1 MLESIFQSPIL
12 SAPLAQAQGLVAP
25 SIPFWQTGWFVFL
38 LLIAAVAL
46 GIFLAKTITN
56 GLKVPEYNGRM
67 AIVLVALFVASL
79 MLWAKWPPKLGV
91 DLRGGINMIGSLNLD
106 AFLDENNSGTPPKA
120 KDIIPA
126 LIQRV
131 NPSGTKEIMIRP
143 LGDDKI
149 EVTIPS
155 VDPQEAD
162 DIWNRLVKAGKL
174 EFRILANPV
183 DFPSQ
188 VSMARAMAAD
198 GGRGRKVVERDENG
212 SVVLDKNGNANTV
225 AVWVALARA
234 IPEGPS
240 NPGDIH
246 PIKFVPSRSNIIRD
260 KSSGTIIESNQLQA
274 IISSLSR
281 DPDLQGRDF
290 AFRMNEIG
298 VRVPQI
304 LVIQPE
310 EEQNVEGKH
319 LSQVQSTT
327 DKRGRAAVSFSTTAD
342 GSSRMGMLTRLNIE
356 QPMGIVL
363 DGQLHSAPNINSA
376 IFSNGVIEGNF
387 TQEEVNE
394 LIINLE
400 SGKLDVALNKSPI
413 SRDFIESTLGQ
424 ELKNKGIWAIAC
436 SLGLVL
442 VFMLVY
448 YRFAGIVATIA
459 LLLNLVLILALVMAI
474 NQPLTLTGLAGLVL
488 TVGMSVDANVL
499 IFERIREELD
509 RGAALRMAIRNG
521 FDKAT
526 TTIVDA
532 NVTTLITAIVLY
544 VIGTE
549 QIKGFSVTLILGIL
563 MSMFTAIFVA
573 RLIFDICERKRWLTK
588 LNMTRIL
595 ERKKWNFLDKVGFT
609 GLVSAGLIIAGLI
622 GMYSLGAKILNHDLR
637 GGSTVRMVFNDEQ
650 SKKDIVAKLDAGA
663 GTEDFIHQGEEIEF
677 TVSALGDDKK
687 TFKVDS
693 NLPAWEG
700 RGSDVPEFKQ
710 LPQLLQE
717 QFEGQLKLHH
727 VEIQGVE
734 LSDASGLPRSL
745 RRNKF
750 SIPLNFANM
759 TVGSVGMVTYQEAPV
774 VEAVESAAQAVAG
787 AVEAAVQEA
796 PAVVPAVQVP
806 ATPAVQTP
814 AVQTPVVEA
823 PAVET
828 PVVQTPAV
836 QTPAVQAPAAQTP
849 AAVQTPAVQTPAVQ
863 APMVETPK
871 VQTPVV
877 EVPATPAVQ
886 TPAVQTPAVQTPVVE
901 TPVVE
906 APVVEAPAVEVPSTP
921 AVQTPPVQTPVVEAP
936 VVETPAVEVPSTP
949 AVEMPTTPAATTPA
963 VETPIQTPADT
974 TTTDDLSTGGLTT
987 TPGVESTTPET
998 SSTGSGS
1005 TIGSPQ
1011 DLLPGGD
1018 FQGSGGVAGANGA
1031 ITNLRSD
1038 EKRVTRSMKVTPA
1051 ISGKSLRNL
1060 IKEASET
1067 ASLGLEEDQ
1076 IIVDSKDTLE
1086 DESPLSTISEDW
1098 DVTMEVSN
1106 ESEADRILTVWGKK
1120 FNQQPYFPTT
1130 SKVGGQIAGQT
1141 QLQALAAIIA
1151 SLLGIIAYVW
1161 IRFQNVAFGLAA
1173 VIALVHDVLIVLGA
1187 IALSH
1192 WLAGVLGILGVTKFK
1207 ISLEIVAALL
1217 TVIGYSLNDT
1227 IVVFDRIREVRGK
1240 RTEIT
1245 AEMINSSISQTLSRT
1260 ILTSITT
1267 FIVVFILYWFGGEA
1281 IHGFAFALVI
1291 GVIVG
1296 TYSSIFVASPSLLWL
1311 MNTVGLNP
1319 GVVDPAVE

>member
-1 MLESIFQSPIL
+1 MLESIFQSSLFLTPL
-12 SAPLAQAQGLVAP
+12 AQLAPLAQADAMAKV
-25 SIPFWQTGWFVFL
+25 PFWQKGWFVFL
-38 LLIAAVAL
+38 LLIAAVVL
-46 GIFLAKTITN
+46 GIFLAKTITRS
-56 GLKVPEYNGRM
+56 LKVPEYGGRS
-67 AIVLVALFVASL
+67 AIVLVAIFVASL
-79 MLWAKWPPKLGV
+79 MVWAKWPPKLGV

-106 AFLDENNSGTPPKA
+106 AFLDENNSGSPPKA

-174 EFRILANPV
+174 EFRILANSTG
-183 DFPSQ
+183 FPSQ
-188 VSMARAMAAD
+188 VDMARLMAND
-198 GGRGRKVVERDENG
+198 GGRGRLVVERDPEG
-212 SVVLDKNGNANTV
+212 GIVLDAAGKPNTV
-225 AVWVALARA
+225 AVWVALARS

-246 PIKFVPSRSNIIRD
+246 PIKFVPRPNNIIRD
-260 KSSGTIIESNQLQA
+260 KSTGTIIESGQLRAILDSLPNDQDLEGQA
-274 IISSLSR
+274 
-281 DPDLQGRDF
+281 F
-290 AFRMNEIG
+290 AYRMDEFGI
-298 VRVPQI
+298 RVPQI

-310 EEQNVEGKH
+310 EDQNVEGKH
-319 LSQVQSTT
+319 LSQVQAST
-327 DKRGRAAVSFSTTAD
+327 DERGRAAVNFKTSAE
-342 GSSRMGMLTRLNIE
+342 GSSRMGMLTRLNIDR
-356 QPMGIVL
+356 PMGIVL

-376 IFSNGVIEGNF
+376 IFSRGEISGDF
-387 TQEEVNE
+387 SQEEIQE

-424 ELKNKGIWAIAC
+424 ELKNKGIWAIGC
-436 SLGLVL
+436 SLVL
-442 VFMLVY
+442 VLIFMLFY
-448 YRFAGIVATIA
+448 YRFAGIVATVA
-459 LLLNLVLILALVMAI
+459 LLLNLLLILALVMAI

-595 ERKKWNFLDKVGFT
+595 ERQKWNFLNKVGFT
-609 GLVSAGLIIAGLI
+609 GIVSACLIIAGLI

-637 GGSTVRMVFNDEQ
+637 GGSTVRMVFNEEQ
-650 SKKDIVAKLDAGA
+650 SKDDIVAKLDAGA
-663 GTEDFIHQGEEIEF
+663 GSDDFMHQGEELEF

-700 RGSDVPEFKQ
+700 KDSDVPEFKQ

-717 QFEGQLKLHH
+717 QFKGQLKLHH
-727 VEIQGVE
+727 VKIQGVD
-734 LSDASGLPRSL
+734 LSDAGGVPMGLN
-745 RRNKF
+745 RRNY
-750 SIPLNFANM
+750 SIPFNFANL
-759 TVGSVGMVTYQEAPV
+759 TASAVGIVTYQDTPV
-774 VEAVESAAQAVAG
+774 VEAVEAAAGAVQAAAG
-787 AVEAAVQEA
+787 AVETAVQE
-796 PAVVPAVQVP
+796 
-806 ATPAVQTP
+806 
-814 AVQTPVVEA
+814 
-823 PAVET
+823 
-828 PVVQTPAV
+828 
-836 QTPAVQAPAAQTP
+836 TP
-849 AAVQTPAVQTPAVQ
+849 AAPT
-863 APMVETPK
+863 
-871 VQTPVV
+871 V
-877 EVPATPAVQ
+877 EVPATPAVE
-886 TPAVQTPAVQTPVVE
+886 TPVVQTPVVE

-906 APVVEAPAVEVPSTP
+906 APATQVPA
-921 AVQTPPVQTPVVEAP
+921 
-936 VVETPAVEVPSTP
+936 TP
-949 AVEMPTTPAATTPA
+949 AVEMPATPPAVAAPAQTEVPAAPPAATNNSPTIVAPS
-963 VETPIQTPADT
+963 TQTPVDT
-974 TTTDDLSTGGLTT
+974 TEELPAGSVQA
-987 TPGVESTTPET
+987 TPGVAAPAAPTTPVTESNSEQT
-998 SSTGSGS
+998 GSAGSGS
-1005 TIGSPQ
+1005 TIGAPQ
-1011 DLLPGGD
+1011 GTLSGGD
-1018 FQGSGGVAGANGA
+1018 FQGTGPAVGANPGN
-1031 ITNLRSD
+1031 INLGNNQS
-1038 EKRVTRSMKVTPA
+1038 RVERSMTITPA
-1051 ISGKSLRNL
+1051 ISGKSLRAL
-1060 IKEASET
+1060 IIEASEA

-1076 IIVDSKDTLE
+1076 VQVYSKDTLD

-1120 FNQQPYFPTT
+1120 FNKQPYFPTT

-1192 WLAGVLGILGVTKFK
+1192 WLAGVLGILGVVKFK

-1260 ILTSITT
+1260 ILTSVTT
-1267 FIVVFILYWFGGEA
+1267 FIVVSILYFFGGEA

-1296 TYSSIFVASPSLLWL
+1296 TYSSIFVASPALLWL